1 MESLGE
7 KLKQARIAKN
17 LSIEEVH
24 KITKIN
30 RNYLAALETSNVKA
44 FPAEVYYKNFL
55 KRYASYLGLNGEQIL
70 QEYNDSKKQQES
82 KVIHKKNSSKEKKAR
97 NKKDFFI
104 PIILI
109 ILILILFL
117 MNYFIKTD
125 AQKTEH
131 EIDDLISVNNV
142 YDKKHE
148 DKTVEDKTAEDET
161 IKDKKTDTEN
171 NKVVEQPEQ
180 KPEPETNKQESS
192 VNKTAEEKPKIQQ
205 EKPQTVTPAP
215 KVPKLPEQR
224 LFVRANNDTWID
236 VSADG
241 KSKYKG
247 FVFKGQDSIYYADEF
262 FTIKIGDVSGV
273 EVFFNDNPVD
283 ILSGANENNVNTL
296 ELKK

>member
-1 MESLGE
+1 MENLGE

-70 QEYNDSKKQQES
+70 QEYNDFKKQQENKIS
-82 KVIHKKNSSKEKKAR
+82 HKKSNISKEKNVI

-104 PIILI
+104 PIIFI
-109 ILILILFL
+109 ILILILLL
-117 MNYFIKTD
+117 MNYFIKTN
-125 AQKTEH
+125 AAKTER
-131 EIDDLISVNNV
+131 EIDDLITVNNV
-142 YDKKHE
+142 YDKQNEDKISE
-148 DKTVEDKTAEDET
+148 DKTTNDEVDV
-161 IKDKKTDTEN
+161 KDSKALE
-171 NKVVEQPEQ
+171 PEQ
-180 KPEPETNKQESS
+180 KTETEINKQETP
-192 VNKTAEEKPKIQQ
+192 VTQTVKETPKIQQ
-205 EKPQTVTPAP
+205 EKPKVVTPAP

-224 LFVRANNDTWID
+224 LLVRANNDTWID

-241 KSKYKG
+241 KTKYKG
-247 FVFKGQDSIYYADEF
+247 FVFKGQDTIYYADEV
-262 FTIKIGDVSGV
+262 FTIKIGDVSGI

-296 ELKK
+296 EIRK